1 MGSLSLSEFVKNA
14 IVEVSKGIDD
24 AIEELKNS
32 NVIINPTLY
41 MGKVDVDKKGYE
53 RQIQEMF
60 FDLIVTIED
69 SADSTKNKKKQA
81 EASLKV
87 VSLLDIKIGGKS
99 TNEKTETE
107 KNVVVNRIKFS
118 VPVCFNTNAPKGERP
133 KTRISII

>member
-1 MGSLSLSEFVKNA
+1 M
-14 IVEVSKGIDD
+14 SKGIDD

-69 SADSTKNKKKQA
+69 STDSTENKKMQS

-87 VSLLDIKIGGKS
+87 VSLFDIK
-99 TNEKTETE
+99 
-107 KNVVVNRIKFS
+107 
-118 VPVCFNTNAPKGERP
+118 
-133 KTRISII
+133 